1 MKPLEDLT
9 FTDDFMFGYVMR
21 QPEICKEMLERL
33 LKIKIEKLE
42 YPELQKSISGFYES
56 KGVRLDVYVKDSD
69 KIFDIEIQNNIEVAL
84 PERAR
89 YYQSMLDIDNL
100 LKGQDYEDLKESF
113 IIFIC
118 TFDPFNKGLP
128 SYTFQNFCK
137 ENKTLYFGDKTT
149 KLVFNA
155 KAFEKEI
162 DVDIKNLLKY
172 ISEKEPSDSFTDKIN
187 SLVKEAKHNQQLGSK
202 YLTMNLHD
210 RDLIKQTLKQ
220 GAEQKAI
227 ETAKNLLLK
236 NIPKETIAE
245 CTGLSF
251 ETVENLEKEISAS

>member
-1 MKPLEDLT
+1 M
-9 FTDDFMFGYVMR
+9 
-21 QPEICKEMLERL
+21 
-33 LKIKIEKLE
+33 
-42 YPELQKSISGFYES
+42 
-56 KGVRLDVYVKDSD
+56 
-69 KIFDIEIQNNIEVAL
+69 
-84 PERAR
+84 
-89 YYQSMLDIDNL
+89 
-100 LKGQDYEDLKESF
+100 
-113 IIFIC
+113 
-118 TFDPFNKGLP
+118 
-128 SYTFQNFCK
+128 
-137 ENKTLYFGDKTT
+137 YFGDKTT

-172 ISEKEPSDSFTDKIN
+172 ISEKEPSDTFTDKIN

-245 CTGLSF
+245 CTGLPF
-251 ETVENLEKEISAS
+251 ETVEKLEKEVSAS